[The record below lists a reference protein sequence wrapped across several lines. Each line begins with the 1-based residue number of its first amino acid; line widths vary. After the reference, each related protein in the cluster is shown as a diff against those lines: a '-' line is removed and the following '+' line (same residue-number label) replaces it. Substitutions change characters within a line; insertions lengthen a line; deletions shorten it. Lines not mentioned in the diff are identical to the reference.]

1 MTERT
6 RTVSTLVLC
15 TALAAALVM
24 IVLALPGID
33 EAPAPID
40 VALDFDTFV
49 PGVAQVETR
58 VLDVPVPSRVREAGV
73 TIATGFARDIEW
85 TFELCQGNV
94 CRPLVVGDV
103 VAPGIH
109 RLEVTALLDET
120 TAPGATGQ
128 VAGRVLLAESSTSPI
143 VDRSQLVW
151 LATIGLI
158 GVVLVGA
165 VVHRTR
171 TVTA

>member
-1 MTERT
+1 MTERS

-24 IVLALPGID
+24 IVLALPGLE
-33 EAPAPID
+33 EAPEPID

-49 PGVAQVETR
+49 PGVAQVESR

-73 TIATGFARDIEW
+73 TLATGFARDIEW
-85 TFELCQGNV
+85 TFELCQGNE
-94 CRPLVVGDV
+94 CRPLVVDDI
-103 VAPGIH
+103 VAPGVH
-109 RLEVTALLDET
+109 RLEVTALLDESV
-120 TAPGATGQ
+120 AQGASGR
-128 VAGRVLLAESSTSPI
+128 VAGRVLLAESSSTPM

-151 LATIGLI
+151 LATIGMI
-158 GVVLVGA
+158 GVVLIAA

-171 TVTA
+171 AVSA

>member
-24 IVLALPGID
+24 IVMALPGLE
-33 EAPAPID
+33 EAPEPID

-58 VLDVPVPSRVREAGV
+58 VLDVPVASRVREAGV
-73 TIATGFARDIEW
+73 TVATGFARDIEW
-85 TFELCQGNV
+85 TFELCQAGD
-94 CRPLVVGDV
+94 CRPLVVDDI
-103 VAPGIH
+103 VAPGVH
-109 RLEVTALLDET
+109 RLQVTALLDEL
-120 TAPGATGQ
+120 TAPGESGR
-128 VAGRVLLAESSTSPI
+128 VAGRVLLAESSSTPL

-151 LATIGLI
+151 LATIAMI
-158 GVVLVGA
+158 GVVLVTA
-165 VVHRTR
+165 VLHRTR
-171 TVTA
+171 AVPA

>member
-24 IVLALPGID
+24 IVMALPGLE
-33 EAPAPID
+33 EAPEPID

-49 PGVAQVETR
+49 PGVAQVESR

-85 TFELCQGNV
+85 TFELCQGNE
-94 CRPLVVGDV
+94 CRSLVVDDI

-109 RLEVTALLDET
+109 RLEVTALLDES
-120 TAPGATGQ
+120 TAPGASGR
-128 VAGRVLLAESSTSPI
+128 VAGRVLLAESSSTPI

-158 GVVLVGA
+158 GVVLIAA

-171 TVTA
+171 AVPA

>member
-24 IVLALPGID
+24 VVMALPGLD
-33 EAPAPID
+33 EAPEPID

-49 PGVAQVETR
+49 PGVAQVQTR
-58 VLDVPVPSRVREAGV
+58 VFDVPVASRVREAGV
-73 TIATGFARDIEW
+73 MTATGFARNIEW
-85 TFELCQGNV
+85 TFELCEGSE
-94 CRPLVVGDV
+94 CRPLVVDDA
-103 VAPGIH
+103 VASGVY
-109 RLEVTALLDET
+109 RLQVTALLDEL
-120 TAPGATGQ
+120 TAPGASGQ
-128 VAGRVLLAESSTSPI
+128 VVGRVLLAESSSTPM

-158 GVVLVGA
+158 GVVLIAA

-171 TVTA
+171 MVST

>member
-6 RTVSTLVLC
+6 RTISTLVLC

-24 IVLALPGID
+24 IVLALPGLD
-33 EAPAPID
+33 EAPEPID

-73 TIATGFARDIEW
+73 TIATGFARDIDW
-85 TFELCQGNV
+85 TFELCTGNE
-94 CRPLVVGDV
+94 CRPLIVDDIVSSGV
-103 VAPGIH
+103 H
-109 RLEVTALLDET
+109 RLQVTALLDEST
-120 TAPGATGQ
+120 EPGASGQ
-128 VAGRVLLAESSTSPI
+128 VAGRVLLAESSTTPI

-158 GVVLVGA
+158 GVVLIAA

-171 TVTA
+171 MVST

>member
-6 RTVSTLVLC
+6 RTVSMLVLC

-24 IVLALPGID
+24 IVLALPGLE
-33 EAPAPID
+33 EAPEPID

-73 TIATGFARDIEW
+73 TVATGFARDIEW
-85 TFELCQGNV
+85 TFELCQGGE
-94 CRPLVVGDV
+94 CRPLVVDDV
-103 VAPGIH
+103 VAGGVY
-109 RLEVTALLDET
+109 RLQVTALLDEL
-120 TAPGATGQ
+120 TAPGASGQ
-128 VAGRVLLAESSTSPI
+128 VAGRVLLAESSSTPI

-151 LATIGLI
+151 LATIGMI
-158 GVVLVGA
+158 GVVLIAA

-171 TVTA
+171 TVPA